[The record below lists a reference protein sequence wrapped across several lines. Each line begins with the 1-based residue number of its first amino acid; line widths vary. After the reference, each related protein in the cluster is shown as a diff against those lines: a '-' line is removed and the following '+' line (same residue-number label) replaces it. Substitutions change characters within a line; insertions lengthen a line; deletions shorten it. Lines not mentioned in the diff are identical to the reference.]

1 MNAKYDRIGIDYSR
15 LRRPDPRIEKLIHE
29 RLGDART
36 VLNVGAGAGSYEPL
50 DRDVT
55 AIEPS
60 AEMIKQRP
68 DTQAKVIQ
76 GAAEKLPFDDN
87 SFDASMAVLTV
98 HHWQDKQAG
107 LQEMRRVTK
116 GPMVLV
122 TFDPSARP
130 WLTDYLPELIAL
142 DEVHMPQ
149 MAQYQ
154 KWLGSIDIEAIPI
167 PYDCLDGFLY
177 SYWRRPQAYCDPK
190 IRPAISSFWA
200 IENAEAGLAALEADL
215 DSGAWAERYRSL
227 LSQESYDAGY
237 RLIVSD

>member
-1 MNAKYDRIGIDYSR
+1 MSAKYDKIGIDYSR
-15 LRRPDPRIEKLIHE
+15 LRRPDWRIEKLIHE

-50 DRDVT
+50 DREIT
-55 AIEPS
+55 AVEPS
-60 AEMIKQRP
+60 AEMIKQRS
-68 DTQAKVIQ
+68 DAKAKVIQ
-76 GAAEKLPFDDN
+76 GVAEKLPFDDN
-87 SFDASMAVLTV
+87 SFDASMAVLTI
-98 HHWQDKQAG
+98 HHWQDQGAG

-142 DEVHMPQ
+142 DEDQMPK
-149 MAQYQ
+149 MAQYGS
-154 KWLGSIDIEAIPI
+154 WLGSVEIEVIPI
-167 PYDCLDGFLY
+167 PYDCSDGFLY
-177 SYWRRPQAYCDPK
+177 SYWRRPLAYCDPG

-200 IENAEAGLAALEADL
+200 IENAEAGLTALKADL

-227 LSQESYDAGY
+227 QSQESYDAGY
-237 RLIVSD
+237 RLVVSN